1 MIKKILKHTLKL
13 IAVTLVIASLYLF
26 NLFFMKPVSIDHYLG
41 KELVLD
47 LTGSPE
53 ELTYVGIL
61 DRFNWLTNHNSRLSI
76 PQDSDIEDG
85 IKHTEKIIKTLY
97 KYNDSSLSDIQKNT
111 KKIAIFDYE
120 NQLKELQY
128 FPLLGLS
135 SKSNW
140 WNSS

>member
-1 MIKKILKHTLKL
+1 MIKKILKHAGKL
-13 IAVTLVIASLYLF
+13 IAVSLGIASLYLF
-26 NLFFMKPVSIDHYLG
+26 NLFFMKPFSIDHYLG

-61 DRFNWLTNHNSRLSI
+61 DRFNWLTNHNSKLSI
-76 PQDSDIEDG
+76 PQDSDIEDE

-97 KYNDSSLSDIQKNT
+97 KYNDSNLSDIQKNT

-128 FPLLGLS
+128 LS
-135 SKSNW
+135 LIHI
-140 WNSS
+140 